1 MPFNDRLIDTEEAA
15 AVNGGGGTGNQ
26 EEGLRVHLD
35 ANDVDSYDGDGSI
48 WYDIADHEYT
58 PATDVSEHFNTVIY
72 SGTGANNNQIT
83 GVGFKPDLIWI
94 KRRNLD
100 ANHYIVD
107 ALRGNGTSTYKNL
120 SSNTTG
126 AEATTTTNGITN
138 DTIVDGGFTM
148 QGTGARTNANGTDNY
163 VAWCFKAGGV
173 PSGSDKVSVDGT
185 SYATMSAAGLTEG
198 SVNINKLSVNTEL
211 GFSIATY
218 NGNDSTG
225 TVAHGLGQK
234 PELIIIKAIDHSA
247 ATSWTVFHD
256 AIPATKYLTLNTTD
270 AATTASNRFNNTEPT
285 STVWSFGTSD
295 NVHTTNE
302 HVVYSFASKRGVSK
316 VGSYKGTGSGGN
328 KVVTGFEPAWLM
340 VKNIS
345 NSGYSWTIFDNKR
358 DTENPNEQQLFPN
371 LDSVEFTTT
380 TNTIDFNR
388 DGFTLKG
395 SQETTNGSGHNYIF
409 LAFAKSTNETSLI
422 PDTDLTLHLDPTSY
436 SGSGSTWTADV
447 GSDATIS
454 GAAYDQEL
462 GDWFDFDGSNDYIS
476 VPSTSSTPVDFSA
489 KNYTIE
495 AWINPD
501 TTPALGSPIFTKYGT
516 SDSLRSIK
524 FDYDGSG
531 KLKLFER
538 ATGTNASHFSTT
550 ILTLNRWTH
559 VAVTRTSSQV
569 KFYIDGSLDAT
580 VSSTFTPNNGGSQN
594 INIGSQANGQFNFF
608 NGQIGQVRVYD
619 TALTDSDISQNFNF
633 TKNDYPNG
641 YNATNSGATFS
652 PSTAPNYWSFDGV
665 NDSMLLSTTSTLL
678 GDTNNIKT
686 ISGFITLSSTTARG
700 FIYSVS
706 ASNNSDDYFYI
717 GWLGDQN
724 KVYIASRDGSSS
736 NSFTHTAP
744 LTGVANTWK
753 HICVTGGDGNT
764 PKIYVNGVEL
774 TVTSST
780 SGTATNASWI
790 DYPSYSGTIYTYV
803 AKLRQYLPG
812 SNHWHNGR
820 IGQVK
825 LYDNTLTSTE
835 VLALFNAEKD
845 TYGL

>member
-163 VAWCFKAGGV
+163 VAWCFKAGGA

-328 KVVTGFEPAWLM
+328 KVVTGFEPAFIIQ
-340 VKNIS
+340 KS
-345 NSGYSWTIFDNKR
+345 DAGSGWVIIDSKR
-358 DTENPNEQQLFPN
+358 NDKYLQANTNGAEAP
-371 LDSVEFTTT
+371 LDIV
-380 TNTIDFNR
+380 DFNR

-395 SQETTNGSGHNYIF
+395 NNMNGSGVKYIY
-409 LAFAKSTNETSLI
+409 LAFAKNTNETSLI
-422 PDTDLTLHLDPTSY
+422 PDTDLELHLDADSFPEKGESGY
-436 SGSGSTWTADV
+436 SNTPSTWTDSS
-447 GSDATIS
+447 GNSNNGTIS
-454 GAAYDQEL
+454 GATFDSEL
-462 GDWFDFDGSNDYIS
+462 GNWLDFDGSDDYIS

-641 YNATNSGATFS
+641 SNATRIGATFS
-652 PSTAPNYWSFDGV
+652 PSTTPNYWSFDGI
-665 NDSMLLSTTSTLL
+665 NDAMLLSTTSTLL

-686 ISGFITLSSTTARG
+686 ISAFVTLSSTSARG
-700 FIYSVS
+700 HIYSVS
-706 ASNNSDDYFYI
+706 ASNNSNDFFYI
-717 GWLGDQN
+717 GWFSDTN
-724 KVYIASRDGSSS
+724 KVHISSRDGSSS
-736 NSFTHTAP
+736 NSFTHSAP
-744 LTGVANTWK
+744 LTAVANTWK
-753 HICVTGGDGNT
+753 HICITGGDGNT
-764 PKIYVNGVEL
+764 PKIYANGVEL

-790 DYPSYSGTIYTYV
+790 NYPSYSGTVYTYV
-803 AKLRQYLPG
+803 GKLRQYLPA
-812 SNHWHNGR
+812 STHWHNGR

-825 LYDNTLTSTE
+825 LYDETLTSTE